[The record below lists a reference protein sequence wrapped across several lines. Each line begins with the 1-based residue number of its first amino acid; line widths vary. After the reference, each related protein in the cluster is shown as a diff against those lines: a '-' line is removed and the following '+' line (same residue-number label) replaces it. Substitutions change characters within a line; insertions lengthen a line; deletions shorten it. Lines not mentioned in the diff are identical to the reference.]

1 MVLVG
6 DLLNGRTVHS
16 LAKAL
21 ALRSNVIIHYV
32 SPSALSI
39 PSEIWDYVK
48 ERGVEQHI
56 HTTNGLTDELV
67 AKADIIYMTRLQKE
81 RFTMTTV
88 GDYTTQYCITPQ
100 TLAKAKPTLRVLHPL
115 PRGPEISVDVD
126 SDPRA
131 AYFRQM
137 DNGLAVRMALLKLML
152 A

>member
-100 TLAKAKPTLRVLHPL
+100 TLAKAKPTLRVLLPL

>member
-88 GDYTTQYCITPQ
+88 GDYTSQYCITPQ
-100 TLAKAKPTLRVLHPL
+100 TLAKAKPTLRVRENL
-115 PRGPEISVDVD
+115 
-126 SDPRA
+126 
-131 AYFRQM
+131 FRWSLILSL
-137 DNGLAVRMALLKLML
+137 NAF
-152 A
+152 